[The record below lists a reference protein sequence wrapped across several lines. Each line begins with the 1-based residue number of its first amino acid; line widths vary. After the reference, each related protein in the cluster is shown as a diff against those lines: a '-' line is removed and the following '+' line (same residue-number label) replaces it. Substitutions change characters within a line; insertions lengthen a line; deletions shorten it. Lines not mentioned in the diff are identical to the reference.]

1 LIFSGIF
8 IIIAAKEFEAV
19 MQTNKEDNGNV
30 TRIQVS
36 SMPTYEEILRNKKA
50 AASLPVQDSGEKEFV
65 SRIVEKISR
74 GDGQDFSTEVP
85 SFNLGQQILSQQR
98 KIAGLKR
105 KSPSSNDAENTQLSP
120 SRKMPSI
127 KSISQA
133 PASPQQQ
140 VIAEIIA
147 REIKILTSVR

>member
-1 LIFSGIF
+1 
-8 IIIAAKEFEAV
+8 

-36 SMPTYEEILRNKKA
+36 SMPTFEEIMRNKKA
-50 AASLPVQDSGEKEFV
+50 VANTLPQESGEKEFV

-98 KIAGLKR
+98 KIAGLRR
-105 KSPSSNDAENTQLSP
+105 KSPSSNDTENTQLSP
-120 SRKMPSI
+120 SKKIPSI
-127 KSISQA
+127 QSISGA
-133 PASPQQQ
+133 PASPQQR
-140 VIAEIIA
+140 VISEIIA
-147 REIKILTSVR
+147 REIRILTSAR

>member
-1 LIFSGIF
+1 
-8 IIIAAKEFEAV
+8 
-19 MQTNKEDNGNV
+19 MQTDKESNGKI

-36 SMPTYEEILRNKKA
+36 SMPTFEEIMRNRKA
-50 AASLPVQDSGEKEFV
+50 AENMSAQNSGEKEFV
-65 SRIVEKISR
+65 SGIVEKISR

-105 KSPSSNDAENTQLSP
+105 KSPSSNDAGNIQSSTSTKL
-120 SRKMPSI
+120 PSI
-127 KSISQA
+127 QSISQP

-140 VIAEIIA
+140 IISEIIA
-147 REIKILTSVR
+147 REIQILTSAR